1 MKNHTTTTNPQSP
14 YVVQV
19 DPLIAPLVPGY
30 LENRRKDAQRIA
42 ELLAAN
48 DFAALRKLGH
58 NVRGSAGAYGLPPL
72 SEIGA
77 RIEAAALAADAGAID
92 AALEDLKL
100 FLQNVK
106 LPA

>member
-1 MKNHTTTTNPQSP
+1 MNPQSP

-30 LENRRKDAQRIA
+30 LENRAKDLQRIA
-42 ELLAAN
+42 DALAAR

-58 NVRGSAGAYGLPPL
+58 NMRGSAGAYGLPPL
-72 SEIGA
+72 SEIGG
-77 RIEAAALAADAGAID
+77 RIEAAALASDAAALG
-92 AALEDLKL
+92 AALEDLRQ
-100 FLQNVK
+100 FLQNVR

>member
-1 MKNHTTTTNPQSP
+1 MKNNTNPPAP

-30 LENRRKDAQRIA
+30 LKSRNDDLQRIA
-42 ELLAAN
+42 AWLAAK

-58 NVRGSAGAYGLPPL
+58 NLRGSAGAYGLAPL
-72 SEIGA
+72 SEIGT
-77 RIEAAALAADAGAID
+77 RIEAAAQASDGAAIGVE
-92 AALEDLKL
+92 LEEMGR

-106 LPA
+106 ITA

>member
-1 MKNHTTTTNPQSP
+1 MKNNTTVNPQSP

-30 LENRRKDAQRIA
+30 LENRGKDAQRIA
-42 ELLAAN
+42 DLLAAQ

-58 NVRGSAGAYGLPPL
+58 NMRGSAGAYGMPPL
-72 SEIGA
+72 SEIGG
-77 RIEAAALAADAGAID
+77 RIETAALASDGAAIGV
-92 AALEDLKL
+92 ALEDLKL
-100 FLQNVK
+100 FLLNVK

>member
-1 MKNHTTTTNPQSP
+1 MDPQSP

-30 LENRRKDAQRIA
+30 LENRAKDTQRIA
-42 ELLAAN
+42 DLLAAK

-58 NVRGSAGAYGLPPL
+58 NMKGSAGAYGLAPL
-72 SEIGA
+72 SAVGA
-77 RIEAAALAADAGAID
+77 RIEDAAVASDAAAIG
-92 AALEDLKL
+92 AALEELRR

-106 LPA
+106 LP

>member
-1 MKNHTTTTNPQSP
+1 MNNNVNPQSP
-14 YVVQV
+14 YLVQV

-30 LENRRKDAQRIA
+30 LKNRGEDVQRIA
-42 ELLAAN
+42 GLLAAK

-58 NVRGSAGAYGLPPL
+58 NMRGSAGAYGLAPL

-77 RIEAAALAADAGAID
+77 RIEAAAQAADGPAIGA
-92 AALEDLKL
+92 AVEEMGR

-106 LPA
+106 VTA